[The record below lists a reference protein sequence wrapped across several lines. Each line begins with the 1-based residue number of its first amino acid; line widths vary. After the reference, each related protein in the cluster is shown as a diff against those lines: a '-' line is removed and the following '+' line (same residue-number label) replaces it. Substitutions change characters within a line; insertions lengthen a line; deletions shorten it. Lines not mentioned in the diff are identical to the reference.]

1 MKRNYIQIL
10 FAALM
15 MGTGLFT
22 SCADD
27 AILDAPEVLEEMAD
41 EEPEVW
47 TLMANLGNSEADS
60 RLAYYKMPG
69 SFMTIWEET
78 DQLAANPAPGSS
90 TQTVYIYKLKE
101 GVGTSH
107 GVFQCNSFSGKMQ
120 IF

>member
-10 FAALM
+10 FWALM
-15 MGTGLFT
+15 MGAGLFT

-47 TLMANLGNSEADS
+47 TLMAKLGNSEADS

-69 SFMTIWEET
+69 SFMTIWEST
-78 DQLAANPAPGSS
+78 DQLAANPSPGS
-90 TQTVYIYKLKE
+90 
-101 GVGTSH
+101 TSSH
-107 GVFQCNSFSGKMQ
+107 
-120 IF
+120 